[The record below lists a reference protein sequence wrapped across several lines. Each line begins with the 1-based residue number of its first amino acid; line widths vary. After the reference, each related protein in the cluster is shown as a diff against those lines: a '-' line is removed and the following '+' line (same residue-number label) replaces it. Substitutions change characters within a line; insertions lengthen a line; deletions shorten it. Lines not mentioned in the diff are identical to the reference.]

1 MIEQAVMD
9 KYIEESTIKMTAAS
23 KINLENLLIKFFGLK
38 PSVRFSDLTKTDLIE
53 MYSELKQT
61 STSSFITHKS

>member
-38 PSVRFSDLTKTDLIE
+38 R
-53 MYSELKQT
+53 Q
-61 STSSFITHKS
+61 